1 MKILESTTFQD
12 TLVSRYYISLNDILI
27 TIHVTDH
34 FFRNVVHNDLKVVW
48 KKWKL
53 FLVLVT
59 STLIL
64 DFNNI
69 V

>member
-34 FFRNVVHNDLKVVW
+34 FFRNVVHNDLKVV
-48 KKWKL
+48 
-53 FLVLVT
+53 
-59 STLIL
+59 
-64 DFNNI
+64 
-69 V
+69 

>member
-1 MKILESTTFQD
+1 MEILESTTFQD
-12 TLVSRYYISLNDILI
+12 TLVSRYISLNDILI
-27 TIHVTDH
+27 TIHVTDQ
-34 FFRNVVHNDLKVVW
+34 FFRTVVHNDLKVVW

>member
-1 MKILESTTFQD
+1 MEILESTIFQD
-12 TLVSRYYISLNDILI
+12 TLVSRYISLNDILI
-27 TIHVTDH
+27 TIHVTDQ
-34 FFRNVVHNDLKVVW
+34 FFRTVVHNDLKVVW